1 MGVCLFCTIGRSWGA
16 GVLGFAGE
24 CGNDIAAECGAW
36 FGVGSRIAVGTSG
49 VFVETL
55 LPFGTQGG
63 VVEDGLGLGN
73 RRCES
78 IQGALARGSDRST
91 VGIADGIGMGVAIAG
106 AENDFVVAGEFA
118 RHSIERMRE
127 GGACHIYEILV
138 FGCKVTNYL

>member
-1 MGVCLFCTIGRSWGA
+1 MRSGL
-16 GVLGFAGE
+16 GGLGFAGE
-24 CGNDIAAECGAW
+24 GGDDVAAESGAW
-36 FGVGSRIAVGTSG
+36 FGIGGWIAVGTGG

-63 VVEDGLGLGN
+63 IIEDGLGLGN

-91 VGIADGIGMGVAIAG
+91 VGIADGIGMGVSVAG

-118 RHSIERMRE
+118 RHGIERMRE